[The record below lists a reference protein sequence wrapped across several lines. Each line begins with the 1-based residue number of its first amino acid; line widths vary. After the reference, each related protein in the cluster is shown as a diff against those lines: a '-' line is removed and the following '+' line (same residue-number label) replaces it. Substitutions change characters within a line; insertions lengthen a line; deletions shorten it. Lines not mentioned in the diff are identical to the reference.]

1 VWGECGRCEQVDPS
15 KLPPPEAWRVAEA
28 RALFEAPA
36 VVDAASLSLAW
47 TAPDEAGLRAF
58 LIERHSFFEQLSL
71 Y

>member
-1 VWGECGRCEQVDPS
+1 M
-15 KLPPPEAWRVAEA
+15 AEA

-58 LIERHSFFEQLSL
+58 LMSAFLFLDPRVSLLQAGLRAFLIERHSFFEQLAL